1 MGIKES
7 RDWVDAQ
14 VITRVIM
21 DVDDSGLLPDDTVDK
36 EVGTDD
42 VVDIGSMSE

>member
-1 MGIKES
+1 MINARRSADKTE
-7 RDWVDAQ
+7 
-14 VITRVIM
+14 VITRITM

-36 EVGTDD
+36 EVGADD